1 LEKPSKI
8 IKEFEKMK
16 HVLFLC
22 VQNAARSQMAE
33 AFFNALAKG
42 KAVAKSAGDKPAE
55 RVNPLAVQ
63 AMKEVGIDISKN
75 KPKKITAEMVE
86 EADVVILMGCPENAC
101 PITPKEVV
109 DWQIEDPEGKSIEK
123 VREIR
128 DVIRK
133 KVEELLAELG
143 VRSS

>member
-1 LEKPSKI
+1 
-8 IKEFEKMK
+8 MK

-33 AFFNALAKG
+33 AFFNTLAKG
-42 KAVAKSAGDKPAE
+42 KAFAKSAGDKPAD

-63 AMKEVGIDISKN
+63 AMSEVGIDISGN
-75 KPKKITAEMVE
+75 RPKKVTAEMVE
-86 EADVVILMGCPENAC
+86 EADVVVLMGCPENAC

-109 DWQIEDPEGKSIEK
+109 DWQIEDPTGKTIEK

-128 DVIRK
+128 DQIRR
-133 KVEELLAELG
+133 KVEDLLVELNVKG
-143 VRSS
+143 D

>member
-1 LEKPSKI
+1 MKR
-8 IKEFEKMK
+8 MK

-33 AFFNALAKG
+33 GSFNALAKG
-42 KAVAKSAGDKPAE
+42 KAVAKSAGDKPAD
-55 RVNPLAVQ
+55 RVNPLATQ

-75 KPKKITAEMVE
+75 KPKKVTAEMVE
-86 EADVVILMGCPENAC
+86 EADVVVLMGCPENAC
-101 PITPKEVV
+101 PITPKDVV

-128 DVIRK
+128 DEIMR
-133 KVEELLAELG
+133 KVEALLADL
-143 VRSS
+143 SL

>member
-1 LEKPSKI
+1 
-8 IKEFEKMK
+8 MK

-42 KAVAKSAGDKPAE
+42 KAIAKSAGDKPAD

-63 AMKEVGIDISKN
+63 VIREAGIDISGN
-75 KPKKITAEMVE
+75 RLKKVTAEMVE
-86 EADVVILMGCPENAC
+86 EADIVVLMGCPENAC

-109 DWQIEDPEGKSIEK
+109 DWQIEDPEGQTIEK

-128 DVIRK
+128 DTIKR
-133 KVEELLAELG
+133 KVEELLVELG
-143 VRSS
+143 IRNS

>member
-1 LEKPSKI
+1 LEKPSRI
-8 IKEFEKMK
+8 VKEFEKMR

-63 AMKEVGIDISKN
+63 AMKEVGIDISGN
-75 KPKKITAEMVE
+75 KPKKVTAEMAE
-86 EADVVILMGCPENAC
+86 EADVVVLMGCPENAC

-109 DWQIEDPEGKSIEK
+109 DWQIEDPVGKPIGK

-128 DVIRK
+128 DEIRR
-133 KVEELLAELG
+133 KVEELLDDLG
-143 VRSS
+143 LRSS